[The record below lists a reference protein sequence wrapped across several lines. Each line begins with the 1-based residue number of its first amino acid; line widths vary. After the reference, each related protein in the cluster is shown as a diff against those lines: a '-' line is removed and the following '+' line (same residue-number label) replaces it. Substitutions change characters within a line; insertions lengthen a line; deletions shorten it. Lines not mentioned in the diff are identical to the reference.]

1 MTANAT
7 HAGRITIP
15 GTDLGVRGTLVAEPQ
30 TEDMVLALDDRLTLG
45 PVKVDT
51 DGSGNLE
58 SPGLVVPIVSG
69 VLWLLRFEPHRH
81 DLADFVLG
89 VFNLNT
95 SGVPLDDLIPTTA
108 TAITETDRL
117 NIAAA
122 VALGAT

>member
-15 GTDLGVRGTLVAEPQ
+15 GTDIGVRGTLVAEPQ
-30 TEDMVLALDDRLTLG
+30 TENMLLDLDDRLTVG

-51 DGSGNLE
+51 DAAGLIE

-81 DLADFVLG
+81 ELAPFVLG
-89 VFNLNT
+89 VYNLNT
-95 SGVPLDDLIPTTA
+95 SGVNLKDLVSTVA
-108 TAITETDRL
+108 TA
-117 NIAAA
+117 
-122 VALGAT
+122 